1 MVSVPSA
8 SPNPWL
14 PSQGSLNTILP
25 SANPQ
30 RLVSSSSS
38 MQPQKQ
44 MQQQEKNH
52 HHLSRR
58 ECLKNQPRNI
68 SCCSV
73 VTDDSHESDTLLAK
87 ASTSSEASGLSN
99 TKSKAIAAIATI
111 ATIDNP
117 NDKSVHNSNMKA
129 PTTSG
134 TTTIACSRT
143 TANTNRTQNTC
154 NNRQFPLTTHQS
166 PEDHVHDSKIMTNIN
181 GHHNIVSKNITTTKT
196 YHNQFKSCAQNMEQL
211 NSMVLM
217 GMKNPM
223 GSYPYVNGPRRNSND
238 YQNHHQLQQHNNSSS
253 ASYFSASKS
262 PYFQNDFSKAVLIPN
277 TCLSLND
284 KNSAGPISNSTAAYD
299 TNNKTSPSSDN
310 DVNKFVPEDGTRS
323 EGTVKTESHLSSF
336 YYSNGNNGSI
346 SSNSNRNLESSS
358 LNDTTNN
365 QCNQMQQQQQTQ
377 QMLNSNKG
385 MNEMQTN
392 NKDLNTAMHSLMMFE
407 AEIAKQFQKC
417 QRMQREVEVE
427 KKKYLQDLESA
438 RQRRIQL
445 AYQITNSSETM
456 SNDFCGSALGLKRS
470 QLQQQQ
476 FQLKFNPTFA
486 KNVGPVPKSN
496 SISTIASPSSFN
508 QTPSPLDALALACAA
523 EKSLISQNTTDNDNE
538 DQSMDQA
545 SPRSIVLDNSDND
558 RSGSDGGSSLL
569 KKRKLRHEVAC
580 GAIESSN
587 KSSTFMNLQR
597 YQHEHFDQND
607 LKLPHRAKNTK
618 AKKNKTKLKAKQN
631 SLTQSRRKSNGNLQL
646 PTPELEFNVYGNNMG
661 DRSNFEEI
669 PVPTPNQVPR
679 DSDIPMDFLG
689 VSNNMPKPPQSNS
702 SSSSSLLSELVAPMD
717 ECDEDLVSKQFSNG
731 NWSSNVTINDV
742 LCGRGGLTNNHPGN
756 VFFRGLVRSRQE
768 AYLFASKR
776 EKALVAHGIVD
787 VIRSLKPPGRFLK
800 KDKKDMWTEI
810 GNKKAREKTS
820 QALREK
826 APELMEMLQKDL
838 ENHGTLKHI
847 VNKTGKKNK
856 CVKRVTGKGRPGTPI
871 PAMYE

>member
-1 MVSVPSA
+1 MVSVHTA

-14 PSQGSLNTILP
+14 PSQGNLNTILP
-25 SANPQ
+25 SAKAQ

-38 MQPQKQ
+38 MQSQKQ

-52 HHLSRR
+52 HHLPRG
-58 ECLKNQPRNI
+58 ECLKSQPRNI
-68 SCCSV
+68 SCSSV
-73 VTDDSHESDTLLAK
+73 VTDDSHESDTRLAK
-87 ASTSSEASGLSN
+87 ASTSSEALGLSS
-99 TKSKAIAAIATI
+99 TKLKAI

-117 NDKSVHNSNMKA
+117 NDKSLHNSDMKA

-134 TTTIACSRT
+134 TTTNACSRT
-143 TANTNRTQNTC
+143 AGNTNRPQNTC

-181 GHHNIVSKNITTTKT
+181 GHHNIVSKNITTTET
-196 YHNQFKSCAQNMEQL
+196 YHNQFKSCAQNMDHL
-211 NSMVLM
+211 NPMLLM

-223 GSYPYVNGPRRNSND
+223 GSYPYVNGSRQNSND

-253 ASYFSASKS
+253 ASYFSANAS
-262 PYFQNDFSKAVLIPN
+262 PYFHNDFSKAVLIPN
-277 TCLSLND
+277 TCSSSNE
-284 KNSAGPISNSTAAYD
+284 NSPAVPISNSTAAYD
-299 TNNKTSPSSDN
+299 TNDNTSPSSNN

-323 EGTVKTESHLSSF
+323 DSTVKTETHLPSL
-336 YYSNGNNGSI
+336 YYTNGSNGSI
-346 SSNSNRNLESSS
+346 SSNRNLESSS
-358 LNDTTNN
+358 LNDASNN
-365 QCNQMQQQQQTQ
+365 QCNQVQQQQQTQ

-427 KKKYLQDLESA
+427 KKKYLQDVETA
-438 RQRRIQL
+438 RQRRFQL
-445 AYQITNSSETM
+445 AYQITNGAETI
-456 SNDFCGSALGLKRS
+456 SNDFCGSVLGLKRS

-476 FQLKFNPTFA
+476 FQLKFNQNFA
-486 KNVGPVPKSN
+486 ENTGPVPKSN
-496 SISTIASPSSFN
+496 SISTTASTSSFN

-523 EKSLISQNTTDNDNE
+523 EKSLISQNTTDTTNTNDDE
-538 DQSMDQA
+538 DQNMAQG

-558 RSGSDGGSSLL
+558 KSGSDGGSSLL

-587 KSSTFMNLQR
+587 KSPSFMNLHR
-597 YQHEHFDQND
+597 YQHENFDQND
-607 LKLPHRAKNTK
+607 LKLPYRAKNTK

-646 PTPELEFNVYGNNMG
+646 PTPELEFNVYGNKMG

-669 PVPTPNQVPR
+669 PAPTPNQVPR

-838 ENHGTLKHI
+838 ENHGTLKHM